1 MDERLILLM
10 FFCILIT
17 FLVLIWIAF
26 GRRRMK
32 STLKEILKHPLFLL
46 VDALIVLWIL
56 ESNLPSAIF
65 GWTGAALLMVT
76 HLVFTIVYLLLC
88 QLQPDWRMKKEE

>member
-1 MDERLILLM
+1 MDERLIVLM

-32 STLKEILKHPLFLL
+32 ITLKEILKNPLFLL
-46 VDALIVLWIL
+46 VEALIIIWIL
-56 ESNLPSAIF
+56 KSNLPSAIF
-65 GWTGAALLMVT
+65 GWKGAALLMVT
-76 HLVFTIVYLLLC
+76 HLMFTIVYLLLC
-88 QLQPDWRMKKEE
+88 QLQPEWKMKEEK

>member
-1 MDERLILLM
+1 MDERLIVLM

-26 GRRRMK
+26 GGRRMK
-32 STLKEILKHPLFLL
+32 SKLKEILEHPLFLL
-46 VDALIVLWIL
+46 VEALIVLWIL
-56 ESNLPSAIF
+56 EFNLPSAIF

-88 QLQPDWRMKKEE
+88 QFQPEWKMKKEE